1 MRCGI
6 TWSNWDSAKWLI
18 PNSICDRTM
27 RLLVEVGSHFC
38 FMAIM
43 GSASILWLTEFMVLF
58 RYCSWFVITHI
69 GPCISLMIIIVTFI
83 VSMCICVFSLST
95 GANCKPKVTVHVQG
109 GGMLPVALLV
119 HLLGTNT
126 HCCSWNV
133 GALLGKYSKTHG
145 CWILREGCG
154 IRQAAGLWTACY
166 GCVPKRVNWL
176 CTCTGYSSK
185 RHSATMSA
193 HCYCI

>member
-1 MRCGI
+1 M
-6 TWSNWDSAKWLI
+6 L
-18 PNSICDRTM
+18 
-27 RLLVEVGSHFC
+27 LLVEIGSC
-38 FMAIM
+38 FLLH
-43 GSASILWLTEFMVLF
+43 GNYGFLLQILWLTEFMVLF
-58 RYCSWFVITHI
+58 WYCSWFVITHI

-126 HCCSWNV
+126 HCCWLNV
-133 GALLGKYSKTHG
+133 GALIGKYSKTHG

-166 GCVPKRVNWL
+166 GCVHLVCKSSLLALYMYRLLFQKAFSHDVNTL
-176 CTCTGYSSK
+176 LL
-185 RHSATMSA
+185 HLA
-193 HCYCI
+193 